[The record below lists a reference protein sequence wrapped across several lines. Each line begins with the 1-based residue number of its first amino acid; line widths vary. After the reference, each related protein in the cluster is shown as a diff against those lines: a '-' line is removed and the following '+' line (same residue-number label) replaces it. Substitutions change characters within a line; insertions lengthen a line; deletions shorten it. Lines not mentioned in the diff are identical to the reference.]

1 MQHNITI
8 DSDFEPRRLREYRI
22 PEVLKPEVQR
32 QIEELLRNGF
42 IRPSN
47 SPMASPIVAV
57 LKGLTGKSGVRLDID
72 YRFVNLHSQI
82 DAFVMPHLL
91 DSIQKVG
98 AARYIS
104 VWDAPERILAVRHE
118 GRK

>member
-1 MQHNITI
+1 M
-8 DSDFEPRRLREYRI
+8 
-22 PEVLKPEVQR
+22 KPEVHR

-47 SPMASPIVAV
+47 SPMVSSNVAV
-57 LKGLTGKSGVRLDID
+57 LKGPTGKSGVRLAID
-72 YRFVNLHSQI
+72 YRFINLHSQG

-98 AARYIS
+98 VACYIS
-104 VWDAPERILAVRHE
+104 VWDVWS
-118 GRK
+118 GYWQ